1 MRISDWSSD
10 VCSSDLLRDATDW
23 CLPAEIFMDEQLHA
37 RACARIDHGLRIDQV
52 FCERLLTDNGAAM
65 AGCQLDHAPM
75 RTHGRGDIGEVG
87 ADLLEHLGR
96 VAICPGTELLCAR
109 RSEEQPS

>member
-65 AGCQLDHAPM
+65 AGCQLDHAPL
-75 RTHGRGDIGEVG
+75 RNHGRGDIGEVG
-87 ADLLEHLGR
+87 AALLENLGR
-96 VAICPGTELLCAR
+96 DSRYPGTDTPCELR
-109 RSEEQPS
+109 PP